1 MYVFRL
7 CRRPFKALDGE
18 GARLYGGRWNSP
30 GMPVIY
36 TSSTLSLAAIEYLI
50 HLDPKHLP
58 ADLIA
63 LKILVPDDLPIL
75 LADPG
80 ALPPDWHTLAEC
92 EECRTAGDAWL
103 AKGKFPVFRVP
114 AAAIHDEFNVLL
126 DPRHSSASAW
136 NVVSERPFT
145 YDARLLG

>member
-1 MYVFRL
+1 MHVYRL

-30 GMPVIY
+30 GTPVVY
-36 TSSTLSLAAIEYLI
+36 TSGTLALAAIEYLI

-63 LKILVPDDLPIL
+63 LEIFIPDDVPVLS
-75 LADPG
+75 ADLG
-80 ALPPDWHTLAEC
+80 ALPADWHSLAEC
-92 EECRTAGDAWL
+92 EECRAAGDAWL
-103 AKGKFPVFRVP
+103 AKATFAALRVP
-114 AAAIHDEFNVLL
+114 AAPIREEFNVLL
-126 DPRHSSASAW
+126 DPRHSSVSAW
-136 NVVSERPFT
+136 RIVRERPFA